1 MKRLFSIAVFLSV
14 MFSTD
19 LPFLSTTTAFAAGG
33 PSSSYRYLK
42 GIRTVNYEK
51 LFDDAASKNRDMVAK
66 RMTPA
71 DISTAQKL
79 ARECVRKEY
88 KGC

>member
-1 MKRLFSIAVFLSV
+1 MKRLIAIAILLPV

-19 LPFLSTTTAFAAGG
+19 LPFVGTTTAFAVGG

-51 LFDDAASKNRDMVAK
+51 SFDDAARANTVFD
-66 RMTPA
+66 T
-71 DISTAQKL
+71 DT
-79 ARECVRKEY
+79 
-88 KGC
+88 

>member
-1 MKRLFSIAVFLSV
+1 MGCWDYDSGMERLFAIAVFLSV

-51 LFDDAASKNRDMVAK
+51 SFDDAARANTVFD
-66 RMTPA
+66 T
-71 DISTAQKL
+71 DT
-79 ARECVRKEY
+79 
-88 KGC
+88 